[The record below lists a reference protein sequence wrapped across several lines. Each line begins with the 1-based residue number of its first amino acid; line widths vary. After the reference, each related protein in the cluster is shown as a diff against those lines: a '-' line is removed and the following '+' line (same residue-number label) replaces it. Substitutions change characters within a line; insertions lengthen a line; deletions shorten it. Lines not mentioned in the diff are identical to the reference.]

1 MPITTTADGK
11 GWHGFDVYDL
21 AASRN
26 SGMTDQQI
34 RDELMAGGFSASEPA
49 GSHKRIGPD
58 AYAALFNN
66 IQPTPTPTPSPTPT
80 PTPTPTPSF
89 PDTSY
94 QEWDYLYGKVEKPVT
109 KGPSDQPTFQYT
121 NFAAAPGGQ
130 MMNDFATSF
139 IADNSAY
146 TNPMYMPQ
154 AQINTSANQDPS
166 IFEQVMR
173 SNTKNLNVD
182 PTTFQNIISNS

>member
-1 MPITTTADGK
+1 MPITTTADNR

-21 AASRN
+21 EASRN

-58 AYAALFNN
+58 AYSALFNN
-66 IQPTPTPTPSPTPT
+66 IQPTPAPAPTPT
-80 PTPTPTPSF
+80 PTPIEPERPTF
-89 PDTSY
+89 PDYEYET
-94 QEWDYLYGKVEKPVT
+94 WDFMYGNIP
-109 KGPSDQPTFQYT
+109 QPQSTENSAKTFSYT
-121 NFAAAPGGQ
+121 NFVAPEEGQ

-139 IADNSAY
+139 MADNSAY

-154 AQINTSANQDPS
+154 TQINTSANQDPS
-166 IFEQVMR
+166 IFEQVMK